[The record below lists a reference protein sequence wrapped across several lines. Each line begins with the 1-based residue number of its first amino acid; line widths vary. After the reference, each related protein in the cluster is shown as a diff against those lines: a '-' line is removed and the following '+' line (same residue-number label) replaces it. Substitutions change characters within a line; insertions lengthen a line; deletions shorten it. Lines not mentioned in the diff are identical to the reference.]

1 MRLLASLVIGL
12 LATTAAHAQQ
22 VGIFQSYIVTAQNG
36 SFGASTSYGTTGNT
50 QFGSASNGSSTA
62 LGTSEGTAVNL
73 GTYNIYFN
81 TLTLN
86 GQVLTFKNGGGD
98 VTAAFL
104 NYRIY
109 PTGAPTGSFQQ
120 IGLGFSNDRPFFD
133 IGGVG
138 YTGTANGDQL
148 WANNPSPLNLL
159 TASGFSGIGSQQYT
173 LEVFFSANTNQGTI
187 FNNRG
192 GGNFFATFTVVPEPS
207 TYAAGALLVG
217 LVGWQIRRRK
227 TATATA

>member
-1 MRLLASLVIGL
+1 MLAAS
-12 LATTAAHAQQ
+12 AHAQQ
-22 VGIFQSYIVTAQNG
+22 VGIFQSYIVTSQNG
-36 SFGASTSYGTTGNT
+36 TFNASTSAGTGGNT
-50 QFGSASNGSSTA
+50 QFGPASNGGAGA
-62 LGTSEGTAVNL
+62 LGSSEGSAVNL

-98 VTAAFL
+98 VTQAFF

-109 PTGAPTGSFQQ
+109 PTGSASGSFNQVA
-120 IGLGFSNDRPFFD
+120 LGFSSDRSFND
-133 IGGVG
+133 IGGVNYG
-138 YTGTANGDQL
+138 GAPNGDQL
-148 WANNPSPLNLL
+148 WANNPSPVDLL
-159 TASGFSGIGSQQYT
+159 AASGFSGIGSQQYT
-173 LEVFFSANTNQGTI
+173 LEVFFSANTNQGAI
-187 FNNRG
+187 FNNLG

-227 TATATA
+227 TVTA